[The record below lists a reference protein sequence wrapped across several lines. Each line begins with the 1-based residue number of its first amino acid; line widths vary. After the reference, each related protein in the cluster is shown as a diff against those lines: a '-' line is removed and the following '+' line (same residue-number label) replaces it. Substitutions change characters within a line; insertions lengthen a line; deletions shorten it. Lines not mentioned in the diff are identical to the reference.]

1 MAFICLGLNESKE
14 TIIQNILEWQVYDI
28 TAYNAS
34 DLMMASHL

>member
-1 MAFICLGLNESKE
+1 MASIRVGLNELME

-28 TAYNAS
+28 TACNAL